1 MCFDTTTSNTGRLNG
16 ACTILEQ
23 MLDKELFYFACR
35 HHILEVLLR
44 GVFDGKLGST
54 TGPHPDLLKKIEKA
68 WPNIDKTKYDLGIS
82 NKNVEKHITSQFITD
97 ITADFKSKLAEF
109 QPRDDYKELLELVL
123 VFIGTL
129 DGREVGFKTPGAI
142 SHARWMAKAI
152 YCLKIYL
159 FRGQF
164 QLTVKELSALEA
176 ICIFLVRIYCQAWF
190 NSPKA
195 HMAPYQDLKLLE
207 RLIEFQDIDK
217 EIAERGLV
225 KFSNHLWYFNSEL
238 VALALFDP
246 TLPPEEKSR
255 LPEKIIATAGSDEN
269 EQEHSRIIKPIMQR
283 QQMEELVRTGLS
295 SLITKETIRFLD
307 RFDIETSF
315 LKEPPT
321 GWLENSHYNEGLRIV
336 KSLKVV
342 NDCAERGVKLIT
354 DFNKLLT
361 KDEDQKQ
368 FVLQVV
374 AECRKLYPDASKS
387 TLCKPL

>member
-1 MCFDTTTSNTGRLNG
+1 MPKNKKLSDSEASASSDEEVKKKRGPAKKPQPAASKKGG
-16 ACTILEQ
+16 ASKDGESSGGPAGSWCLEG
-23 MLDKELFYFACR
+23 MRFVKVDE
-35 HHILEVLLR
+35 
-44 GVFDGKLGST
+44 
-54 TGPHPDLLKKIEKA
+54 
-68 WPNIDKTKYDLGIS
+68 
-82 NKNVEKHITSQFITD
+82 
-97 ITADFKSKLAEF
+97 
-109 QPRDDYKELLELVL
+109 
-123 VFIGTL
+123 
-129 DGREVGFKTPGAI
+129 
-142 SHARWMAKAI
+142 
-152 YCLKIYL
+152 
-159 FRGQF
+159 FRGRPLISIREYYEKNG
-164 QLTVKELSALEA
+164 QLLPGK
-176 ICIFLVRIYCQAWF
+176 
-190 NSPKA
+190 K
-195 HMAPYQDLKLLE
+195 
-207 RLIEFQDIDK
+207 
-217 EIAERGLV
+217 
-225 KFSNHLWYFNSEL
+225 EL

-255 LPEKIIATAGSDEN
+255 LAEKIIATAGSDEN

-283 QQMEELVRTGLS
+283 QQMEELVRTDLS

>member
-1 MCFDTTTSNTGRLNG
+1 MRRN
-16 ACTILEQ
+16 ACAQTNEAGVMNYDVIT
-23 MLDKELFYFACR
+23 YGSICR
-35 HHILEVLLR
+35 DV
-44 GVFDGKLGST
+44 KL
-54 TGPHPDLLKKIEKA
+54 
-68 WPNIDKTKYDLGIS
+68 YDLSGKS

-97 ITADFKSKLAEF
+97 ITADFKSKQAEF
-109 QPRDDYKELLELVL
+109 QSRDDHKELLELVL

-142 SHARWMAKAI
+142 SHASQPWMAKAI
-152 YCLKIYL
+152 YCLKLYL
-159 FRGQF
+159 FR
-164 QLTVKELSALEA
+164 ELL
-176 ICIFLVRIYCQAWF
+176 
-190 NSPKA
+190 
-195 HMAPYQDLKLLE
+195 
-207 RLIEFQDIDK
+207 
-217 EIAERGLV
+217 
-225 KFSNHLWYFNSEL
+225 
-238 VALALFDP
+238 ALALFDP

-255 LPEKIIATAGSDEN
+255 LAKKIIATAGSDEN
-269 EQEHSRIIKPIMQR
+269 EQEHSRIIKPEMQR

-295 SLITKETIRFLD
+295 SLITKETICFLD

-342 NDCAERGVKLIT
+342 NDCTERGVKLIT
-354 DFNKLLT
+354 DFNKLLI

-374 AECRKLYPDASKS
+374 AECRKLYPDGSKS

>member
-1 MCFDTTTSNTGRLNG
+1 MINYLENDQLLGVPLADSSTGKEQAVAVYECLQEWGLTNCVKAMCFDTTALNTGRLNG

-44 GVFDGKLGST
+44 GVFDVKLGST
-54 TGPHPDLLKKIEKA
+54 TGPHPDLFKKFEKA

-129 DGREVGFKTPGAI
+129 DGREVGFKTLGAI

-225 KFSNHLWYFNSEL
+225 
-238 VALALFDP
+238 
-246 TLPPEEKSR
+246 
-255 LPEKIIATAGSDEN
+255 
-269 EQEHSRIIKPIMQR
+269 
-283 QQMEELVRTGLS
+283 
-295 SLITKETIRFLD
+295 
-307 RFDIETSF
+307 
-315 LKEPPT
+315 
-321 GWLENSHYNEGLRIV
+321 
-336 KSLKVV
+336 
-342 NDCAERGVKLIT
+342 
-354 DFNKLLT
+354 
-361 KDEDQKQ
+361 
-368 FVLQVV
+368 V